1 MKTLQSFNFAGK
13 KAIVRVDLNVPLDS
27 NFAITDFTRLN
38 AIVPTVKKILA
49 DGGSAVLMSHLGR
62 PEGKET
68 KYSLQ
73 HIVAA
78 VAEKLGTEVD
88 FANDCIGD
96 QAKEKTQALQAG
108 QVLLLENLRYYQEEK
123 KGDVDFAKKLA
134 DLGADVYVNDA
145 FGTAH
150 RAHASTSVIAQF
162 FDNKVCGLVMEAEL
176 MNADKVLTSAD
187 KPFTS
192 IMGGAKVSDKLLI
205 IEKLLDVADNIIIG
219 GGMSY
224 TFAKAAGGNIGESL
238 CENDKLDYVL
248 ELQAK
253 AEAKG
258 VNLIFPID
266 NVIADD
272 FSNDANTQVVNR
284 GEIPDGWEG
293 LDIGPQTRELFA
305 KIINESKTVLW
316 NGPMGVSEIPAFAHG
331 TVAVAKAVK
340 DATTGGAFS
349 LIGGGDSAAAINN
362 LGFGDDVSYIS
373 TGGGALL
380 EYMEGKVLP
389 GTAALQD

>member
-27 NFAITDFTRLN
+27 SFAITDYTRLN
-38 AIVPTVKKILA
+38 AIVPTVKKILD
-49 DGGSAVLMSHLGR
+49 DGGSVVLMSHLGR
-62 PEGKET
+62 PEAKET

-73 HIVAA
+73 HIVNA
-78 VAEKLGTEVD
+78 VAEKLGTDVD
-88 FANDCIGD
+88 FADDCIGT

-108 QVLLLENLRYYQEEK
+108 QVLLLENLRYYNEEK

-389 GTAALQD
+389 GIAALQD

>member
-162 FDNKVCGLVMEAEL
+162 FNDKVCGLVMEAEL

-205 IEKLLDVADNIIIG
+205 IEKLSDVADNIIIG
-219 GGMSY
+219 GGMSCLLY
-224 TFAKAAGGNIGESL
+224 TS
-238 CENDKLDYVL
+238 
-248 ELQAK
+248 
-253 AEAKG
+253 
-258 VNLIFPID
+258 P
-266 NVIADD
+266 
-272 FSNDANTQVVNR
+272 SPR
-284 GEIPDGWEG
+284 DG
-293 LDIGPQTRELFA
+293 LLSRMP
-305 KIINESKTVLW
+305 S
-316 NGPMGVSEIPAFAHG
+316 
-331 TVAVAKAVK
+331 
-340 DATTGGAFS
+340 
-349 LIGGGDSAAAINN
+349 SA
-362 LGFGDDVSYIS
+362 
-373 TGGGALL
+373 
-380 EYMEGKVLP
+380 
-389 GTAALQD
+389 